1 MEGRLAIDGAVGIVG
16 SLDNRQ
22 SAGTK
27 ECPMEASPHFPLRG
41 FEKNR
46 MEALIDGIFAVALTL
61 LVLDIK
67 LPENVAYPTNE
78 ALWNRLVD
86 LERHFVI
93 YVISFVVIGIYWV
106 AHHVQFHYV
115 RYTDRRLIWINM
127 LFLLLISFLPFAT
140 DLVGDH
146 REITLPCEIYGV
158 TLLLLSGLSYVHLR
172 YLYRHP
178 YLATAELNS
187 VAVKLLRRR
196 IALFAIV
203 PALSM
208 VMAFYNTRVALFVY
222 LLIATAHFLPG
233 RIDEYRATHVPE
245 PPVKDRE
252 EA

>member
-1 MEGRLAIDGAVGIVG
+1 MDTD
-16 SLDNRQ
+16 SQ
-22 SAGTK
+22 
-27 ECPMEASPHFPLRG
+27 FPLRG

-67 LPENVAYPTNE
+67 LPEDVAYATNE
-78 ALWNRLVD
+78 QLWNRLVQ

-93 YVISFVVIGIYWV
+93 YAISFIVIGIYWV

-146 REITLPCEIYGV
+146 EDLVLPCEIYGV
-158 TLLLLSGLSYVHLR
+158 TLLLLSAISYIHLR
-172 YLYRHP
+172 YLSRHP
-178 YLATAELNS
+178 HLATAELTPL
-187 VAVKLLRRR
+187 AVRLLKRR
-196 IALFAIV
+196 IALFAVV

-208 VMAFYNTRVALFVY
+208 LIALYNTRLALVAY
-222 LLIATAHFLPG
+222 ALILTAHFLPG
-233 RIDEYRATHVPE
+233 RIDEFHATHTPDH
-245 PPVKDRE
+245 PDSSHP
-252 EA
+252 

>member
-1 MEGRLAIDGAVGIVG
+1 MET
-16 SLDNRQ
+16 
-22 SAGTK
+22 GTRF
-27 ECPMEASPHFPLRG
+27 ALRG

-67 LPENVAYPTNE
+67 LPEGVSYSTNDE
-78 ALWNRLVD
+78 LWKRLVE
-86 LERHFVI
+86 LERHFAI
-93 YVISFVVIGIYWV
+93 YAISFVVIAIYWV

-146 REITLPCEIYGV
+146 EDLILPCEIYGV
-158 TLLLLSGLSYVHLR
+158 TLLLLSALSYVHLR
-172 YLYRHP
+172 YLSRHP
-178 YLATAELNS
+178 HLATAELTS
-187 VAVKLLRRR
+187 VAVKLLKRR

-208 VMAFYNTRVALFVY
+208 AIAFYNTRLALFVY
-222 LLIATAHFLPG
+222 LLILTAHFLPG
-233 RIDEYRATHVPE
+233 RIDEYHAAHVMDSSAS
-245 PPVKDRE
+245 DRKKV
-252 EA
+252 

>member
-1 MEGRLAIDGAVGIVG
+1 MQPA
-16 SLDNRQ
+16 
-22 SAGTK
+22 
-27 ECPMEASPHFPLRG
+27 PHFPLRG

-67 LPENVAYPTNE
+67 LPEGVSYPDNE
-78 ALWNRLVD
+78 ALWNKLVE
-86 LERHFVI
+86 LQRHFAI
-93 YVISFVVIGIYWV
+93 YAISFVVIGIYWV

-127 LFLLLISFLPFAT
+127 MFLLLISFLPFAT

-146 REITLPCEIYGV
+146 EELILPCEIYGV
-158 TLLLLSGLSYVHLR
+158 TLLLLSGLSYLHLR
-172 YLYRHP
+172 YLARHP

-196 IALFAIV
+196 IFLFALV
-203 PALSM
+203 PFLSM
-208 VMAFYNTRVALFVY
+208 LIAFYNTRLALYIY

-233 RIDEYRATHVPE
+233 RID
-245 PPVKDRE
+245 
-252 EA
+252 

>member
-1 MEGRLAIDGAVGIVG
+1 MQA
-16 SLDNRQ
+16 N
-22 SAGTK
+22 
-27 ECPMEASPHFPLRG
+27 PHFPLRG

-67 LPENVAYPTNE
+67 LPENVSYPTNQ
-78 ALWNRLVD
+78 ALWNRLVE
-86 LERHFVI
+86 LERHFAI
-93 YVISFVVIGIYWV
+93 YAISFVVIGIYWV

-146 REITLPCEIYGV
+146 EDLTLPCEIYGV
-158 TLLLLSGLSYVHLR
+158 TLLLLSGLSYIHLR
-172 YLYRHP
+172 YLSRHP

-196 IALFAIV
+196 IALFAMV
-203 PALSM
+203 PFFSM
-208 VMAFYNTRVALFVY
+208 VIAFYNTRVALFVY
-222 LLIATAHFLPG
+222 LLILISHFLPG
-233 RIDEYRATHVPE
+233 HIDEYRATHVFE
-245 PPVKDRE
+245 ASRDRE
-252 EA
+252 SPP